1 MFWRRPEDLTVVVD
15 LTKNR
20 PEECTSAVKALGEKH
35 SVQVQDIRGQET
47 RFTLG
52 LNRFQSVRHEVPGLD
67 NAADSTHVE
76 SVIIPETEK
85 LAQQTK
91 LRPDDSLAWVDHGFR
106 V

>member
-15 LTKNR
+15 FTKNK

-35 SVQVQDIRGQET
+35 PVQVQDIRVQEA
-47 RFTLG
+47 RFALG
-52 LNRFQSVRHEVPGLD
+52 LNRFQYVRHEMPGLD

-85 LAQQTK
+85 LVRQT
-91 LRPDDSLAWVDHGFR
+91 
-106 V
+106 